1 MLNFEEVPND
11 ILTGKDLNYLSD
23 MFEWNYSALKKTN
36 TALSIVNDE
45 DIINVLNKGY
55 NLFDDSLNSV
65 LSILESRGANNE

>member
-45 DIINVLNKGY
+45 DVINVLNKGY
-55 NLFDDSLNSV
+55 NLFDDNLNSV

>member
-1 MLNFEEVPND
+1 MLNFVEVPND
-11 ILTGKDLNYLSD
+11 ILTGKDLDYLSD

-55 NLFDDSLNSV
+55 NLFDDNLNSV

>member
-55 NLFDDSLNSV
+55 NLFDDNLNSV